1 MLSRGRQR
9 GLGLI
14 ELMVAITLGLFI
26 LAGILLM
33 YSEMV
38 RSHAAVLKTAHLQQ
52 TLWSLLT
59 VIAEDV
65 RRAGYWSR
73 AELTVGGTAVDRYA
87 PIHITDDGGCI
98 LYSYDED
105 KDDADGMPDAADQ
118 QGFRIEGGGVQIKT
132 SDAVCGA
139 TTCTDCGS
147 GNWFLL
153 TDPQGIRITALSFTA
168 DEHAYALAGGTRA
181 IVAREIGITLEGEIA
196 GDPGVHQRVT
206 TSVGVRNHEI
216 R

>member
-1 MLSRGRQR
+1 MLNRGRQR
-9 GLGLI
+9 GFSLI
-14 ELMVAITLGLFI
+14 ELMIAITLGLFI

-52 TLWSLLT
+52 TLWSLLN
-59 VIAEDV
+59 VIADDV

-73 AELTVGGTAVDRYA
+73 AELTVSGTAVDRYA
-87 PIHITDDGGCI
+87 PIRIADGGGCI

-105 KDDADGMPDAADQ
+105 QDDSDGIPDPADQ

-132 SDAVCGA
+132 SDAACGA
-139 TTCTDCGS
+139 TTCADCGS

-153 TDPQGIRITALSFTA
+153 TDPQAIRITTLSFTA
-168 DEHAYALAGGTRA
+168 DEHAYALAGGTHT

-196 GDPGVHQRVT
+196 NDPGMHHRVT